1 MHQSTLRYK
10 KARWLKFATLLVI
23 GSITAYAWHSPQP
36 VANGG
41 TWLGYTLGTIGALLI
56 VWLAWFGIRKRS
68 YKNPRGT
75 VQGWLSAHVYLGSA
89 LIIVGTLHT
98 GFQFAWN
105 LHTLAYVLMCLVIV
119 SGFWGIVVYVR
130 YPTELSSNRQNKTQ
144 SELLAQLED
153 ADRQVVTATQKLDT
167 SLRDAA
173 DSSIELTS
181 LGGSAFRQLRKR
193 DFSTVV
199 IDGKEQTNP
208 NQRAVISHFAALMG
222 SNDANLNASLRT
234 AIEALNRRSELLER
248 IRKDIR
254 IRAMLDIWLMLHIPA
269 TIALITALTA
279 HVVVVFLYW

>member
-10 KARWLKFATLLVI
+10 KARWLKVASLLVAL
-23 GSITAYAWHSPQP
+23 SIWAYAWHAPQP

-41 TWLGYTLGTIGALLI
+41 TWLGYTLGTIGTLLI
-56 VWLAWFGIRKRS
+56 VWLAWFGVRKRS
-68 YKNPRGT
+68 YKKTRST

-89 LIIVGTLHT
+89 LVFVATLHT

-105 LHTLAYVLMCLVIV
+105 LHTLAYVLMCLVIA
-119 SGFWGIVVYVR
+119 SGFWGITVYVR
-130 YPTELSSNRQNKTQ
+130 YPTELSSNRKNKTQ
-144 SELLAQLED
+144 NELLQQLDD
-153 ADRQVVTATQKLDT
+153 ADRQVVSATQKLDQT
-167 SLRDAA
+167 LQDAA
-173 DSSIELTS
+173 DSSIELTA

-193 DFSTVV
+193 DYSKVV
-199 IDGKEQTNP
+199 IDGKEQANP
-208 NQRAVISHFAALMG
+208 NQRTVISHFAALMG
-222 SNDANLNASLRT
+222 SNDPAFNAALRT
-234 AIEALNRRSELLER
+234 AIEALNRRSEILQR